1 MFGEQFENFCDAIL
15 IDNLSEIQTT
25 VGEIAK
31 KLNSE
36 YYETQGDKESNIYIV
51 GSIGRG
57 TAIKNCSDVDL
68 IFDLPQSVYD
78 RFDAYEDNGQSA
90 LLQEIKSV
98 LKERYPRTDMRGDGQ
113 VVVIEFDKYTIELV
127 PGF

>member
-51 GSIGRG
+51 GSIGR
-57 TAIKNCSDVDL
+57 
-68 IFDLPQSVYD
+68 
-78 RFDAYEDNGQSA
+78 E
-90 LLQEIKSV
+90 LQ
-98 LKERYPRTDMRGDGQ
+98 
-113 VVVIEFDKYTIELV
+113 
-127 PGF
+127 

>member
-36 YYETQGDKESNIYIV
+36 YMKLRV
-51 GSIGRG
+51 
-57 TAIKNCSDVDL
+57 IKNQTFIS
-68 IFDLPQSVYD
+68 
-78 RFDAYEDNGQSA
+78 
-90 LLQEIKSV
+90 
-98 LKERYPRTDMRGDGQ
+98 
-113 VVVIEFDKYTIELV
+113 
-127 PGF
+127 